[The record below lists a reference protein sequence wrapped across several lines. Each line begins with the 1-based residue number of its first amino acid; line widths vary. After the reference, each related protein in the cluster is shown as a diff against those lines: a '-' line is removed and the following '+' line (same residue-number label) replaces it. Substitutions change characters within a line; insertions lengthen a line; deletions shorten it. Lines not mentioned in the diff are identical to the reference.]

1 MKTIS
6 PPRLQERYAQTLLPA
21 LMEKLG
27 LKSRLQA
34 PRLTKIVVSMGV
46 GKAVDNKTRVEAA
59 AKDLATISG
68 QKAVVKRARK
78 SVASFHL
85 RAGMPIGCMVTL
97 RGMRMYEFLDRL
109 ISVVLPRIRD
119 FRGIKD
125 NFDGR
130 GNFSLGLSEQ
140 TFFPEINLDKV
151 EFQQGMNVTIVSTAR
166 TDEEGR
172 ALLEGFGMP
181 FRRKN

>member
-1 MKTIS
+1 MKTTS
-6 PPRLQERYAQTLLPA
+6 PSRLQERYSQTVLPSLL
-21 LMEKLG
+21 EKLG

-46 GKAVDNKTRVEAA
+46 GKAVDNKARVEAA
-59 AKDLATISG
+59 AKDLAIISG
-68 QKAVVKRARK
+68 QKAVIKRARK
-78 SVASFHL
+78 SVASFHV

-97 RGMRMYEFLDRL
+97 RGVRMYEFLDRL